1 MYLNCMVE
9 IPGNQT
15 GISKKKIKGTAYIY
29 YEHGIRY
36 DPAKRLT
43 SPNAQRLGSR
53 AIWKK
58 IQFQRFPER
67 KEEAIKGRLYDAY
80 RRSGKSV
87 DFIIDFIE
95 NADDEDDYWA

>member
-1 MYLNCMVE
+1 MTQEEKYNLD
-9 IPGNQT
+9 
-15 GISKKKIKGTAYIY
+15 KKIEELKPKIAKAKEAY
-29 YEHGIRY
+29 
-36 DPAKRLT
+36 DLLLDQMSAL
-43 SPNAQRLGSR
+43 LD
-53 AIWKK
+53 
-58 IQFQRFPER
+58 QRFPER